1 MCAGIP
7 CCFNQEGPII
17 PLRRPAQRAR
27 EARSLCP
34 RSNHEIEQQADAQ
47 FSIFQ
52 SYQSRLKARPPGAA
66 AAPAAVATALVVRTA
81 LLLPGTCQYST
92 ADAMGLLPCITP
104 TCRVSSVGL
113 SSPGPL
119 LGVCS
124 HGMATAA
131 AAC

>member
-81 LLLPGTCQYST
+81 LLLPDTCLRCYRQCFG
-92 ADAMGLLPCITP
+92 DAAMHCLNM
-104 TCRVSSVGL
+104 SSLNHRLEL
-113 SSPGPL
+113 SSAS
-119 LGVCS
+119 LGVYS
-124 HGMATAA
+124 HGIA